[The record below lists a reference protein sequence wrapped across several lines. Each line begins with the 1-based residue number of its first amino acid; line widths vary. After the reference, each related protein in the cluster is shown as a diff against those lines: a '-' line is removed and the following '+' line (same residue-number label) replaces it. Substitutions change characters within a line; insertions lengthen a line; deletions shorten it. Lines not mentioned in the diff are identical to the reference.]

1 MNSQTQTRKES
12 VPVTSSRIRAVSVG
26 ILILLAYSMLTYDA
40 SGNVPFGSAA
50 DIISGLAVIG
60 IAWLMFPLFAREGKG
75 EKSRLNGN
83 TLLRG
88 AYLFTK
94 IIEGLLMIV
103 GGFCILSAS
112 TQGYRG
118 FIYDYLHIY
127 FFVTGALL
135 FYYLLFQTRLVPR
148 ILSVWGLLATVV
160 LIITEVI
167 RLFGYEHPILNALL
181 IPVVLNEVVLAIW
194 FMVKGFRK

>member
-1 MNSQTQTRKES
+1 MNKEEDHEF
-12 VPVTSSRIRAVSVG
+12 TN
-26 ILILLAYSMLTYDA
+26 T
-40 SGNVPFGSAA
+40 NQ
-50 DIISGLAVIG
+50 IG
-60 IAWLMFPLFAREGKG
+60 IAWLMFPLFGREGNG

-83 TLLRG
+83 RVLRG
-88 AYLFTK
+88 SYLFTK

-135 FYYLLFQTRLVPR
+135 FTICCFRHGSFRGYCRFGDSLPLL
-148 ILSVWGLLATVV
+148 S
-160 LIITEVI
+160 
-167 RLFGYEHPILNALL
+167 
-181 IPVVLNEVVLAIW
+181 
-194 FMVKGFRK
+194 